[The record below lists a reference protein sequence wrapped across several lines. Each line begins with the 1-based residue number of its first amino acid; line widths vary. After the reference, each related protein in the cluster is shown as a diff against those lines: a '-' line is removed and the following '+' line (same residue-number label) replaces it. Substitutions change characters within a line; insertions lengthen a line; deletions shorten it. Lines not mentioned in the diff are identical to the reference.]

1 MTPINLINAALLA
14 SGAVVLLIAAQRA
27 SKLLRLQRITSHAR
41 VWRVLTAL
49 MLIFFVG
56 YLVALATILLD
67 RADLLAT
74 VTGAVFFGGALFVLV
89 VTHASHR
96 TLLTLLEKS
105 LSQKQIGQILDALGD
120 AIMLVAED
128 GTIRMANR
136 RLCELVGRPMRDVL
150 GRPALEVVGLEV
162 PTVTLHDSADLPY
175 LAEHEIHGPAGVAV
189 PVSLAVAHTEA
200 QIGSVC
206 ALRDVSEQRLQQRRL
221 DGAVQVAENLLRV
234 RNEFMALVAIELHDP
249 IRALEVLR
257 RLATIAASPA
267 DFAAVSAKIDAA
279 CQGLE
284 RAIQGLIEVARLGG
298 SVEGTKSFSPTLLL
312 ADVAAALVP
321 LASRL
326 GADISIAV
334 EPGVLAAYF
343 GQEAEIREVLRLLGI
358 HALNRAPQGQ
368 IRIAAEPVPGNR
380 TMHQLL
386 FSVRDTGP
394 PLTASQADLSVAPLR
409 DTPSSTQ
416 VALDLVICRLLA
428 LALGGQL
435 TVTNSGK
442 QTVTAFFS
450 VKAAPGAKE
459 QLPSLRSFFSGVGG
473 KEAEAAPQ
481 PQPQPQPLKDWA
493 APRALGE
500 QELADIKG
508 AVLVV
513 EDNAATRE
521 LLVQQIRLAG
531 HHVEAVGTIREA
543 LARIDGEQLDVV
555 LLDVL
560 LPDGSGVDLL
570 AELRQRGVLERLA
583 VLMIS
588 TLDET
593 TSIAAC
599 LEGGAE
605 DYLPKRVSPVVLRAR
620 MAACIE
626 KLRLRA
632 RSRQQLALLSS
643 ESQRAN
649 QLLRVLLPGAVADEL
664 QSTGTIVPRRHENVA
679 VIFADIV
686 GFTAYCDRHAPEEVL
701 ASLQE
706 LFTRFESLALA
717 LGVQKIKTIGD
728 SFMGA
733 AGLFTDEERPALS
746 CVALGRAM
754 LAAIAG
760 HPTAWQLRI
769 GVHVGPVVA
778 GVAGTTQFLYD
789 IWGDT
794 VNTAQRIES
803 AGKAGYVCISSA
815 ARSQVERDFLIG
827 ELGSVAVKGKG
838 LIELFAVEEARS

>member
-1 MTPINLINAALLA
+1 MTLSNLINAALLA

-27 SKLLRLQRITSHAR
+27 SMLLRLQRRTSHAR

-49 MLIFFVG
+49 MLLFVVG
-56 YLVALATILLD
+56 YIVALATILLD

-89 VTHASHR
+89 VTYASHR

-105 LSQKQIGQILDALGD
+105 ISQKQIGQILDALGD
-120 AIMLVAED
+120 AIMLVGED

-162 PTVTLHDSADLPY
+162 PTVTLRDSADMPY

-206 ALRDVSEQRLQQRRL
+206 ALRDVSEQRSQQRRL

-249 IRALEVLR
+249 IRALQVLR
-257 RLATIAASPA
+257 RLTTVAASPA
-267 DFAAVSAKIDAA
+267 ELAVVGAKIGAA
-279 CQGLE
+279 CEALE
-284 RAIQGLIEVARLGG
+284 RAIAGLIEVAQLGG
-298 SVEGTKSFSPTLLL
+298 SVEVTKPFSPTQLLT
-312 ADVAAALVP
+312 DVAAALIP

-326 GADISIAV
+326 GADVSIAV
-334 EPGVLAAYF
+334 EPGVLTAYF

-368 IRIAAEPVPGNR
+368 IRLAAEPVPGSR
-380 TMHQLL
+380 TMHHLL

-394 PLTASQADLSVAPLR
+394 PLTTSQADLSVESLR
-409 DTPSSTQ
+409 VPSSSQ

-428 LALGGQL
+428 MSLGGQL
-435 TVTNSGK
+435 TVANTGK
-442 QTVTAFFS
+442 QMVTTFFT
-450 VKAAPGAKE
+450 VKAAPGANA
-459 QLPSLRSFFSGVGG
+459 QLPSLQALLSSDGG
-473 KEAEAAPQ
+473 KEVEAARQ
-481 PQPQPQPLKDWA
+481 PPLGELA

-500 QELADIKG
+500 RATADLKG
-508 AVLVV
+508 SVLVV

-531 HHVEAVGTIREA
+531 HDVEAVGTLREA

-560 LPDGSGVDLL
+560 LPDGSGIDLL
-570 AELRQRGVLERLA
+570 AELRRRGVLERIS

-593 TSIAAC
+593 STIAAC

-620 MAACIE
+620 MAASIE

-632 RSRQQLALLSS
+632 RSRQQLALLTS

-664 QSTGTIVPRRHENVA
+664 QSTGMIVPRRHENVA

-686 GFTAYCDRHAPEEVL
+686 GFTAYCDRHLPEEVL

-733 AGLFTDEERPALS
+733 AGLFTNEERPALS

-778 GVAGTTQFLYD
+778 GIAGTTQFLYD

-803 AGKAGYVCISSA
+803 AGKAGYVCLSSA
-815 ARSQVERDFLIG
+815 ARSQVEPEFVVC
-827 ELGSVAVKGKG
+827 ELGSVEVKGKG
-838 LIELFAVEEARS
+838 IIELFTVEEGRS